1 MRGPRPDR
9 RPDRR
14 RAERAGRR
22 AEWIAAAFLTLKGYR
37 IVAMRHRAN
46 GGEVDIVARRG
57 SLAVMVEVK
66 RRATAEA
73 ALMAVTREA
82 QERIEAAGLAWL
94 ARQRDGARLA
104 TRNDIVAVV
113 PWRLPVHYEDVW

>member
-1 MRGPRPDR
+1 MRIRHPDR
-9 RPDRR
+9 RA
-14 RAERAGRR
+14 AERAGRR
-22 AEWIAAAFLTLKGYR
+22 AEWIAAAYLTLKGYR
-37 IVAMRHRAN
+37 VVAMRHRAN

-57 SLAVMVEVK
+57 DLAVMVEVK
-66 RRATAEA
+66 RRATVEA

-82 QERIEAAGLAWL
+82 QERIEAAGLSWL

-113 PWRLPVHYEDVW
+113 PWRWPVHYEDVW